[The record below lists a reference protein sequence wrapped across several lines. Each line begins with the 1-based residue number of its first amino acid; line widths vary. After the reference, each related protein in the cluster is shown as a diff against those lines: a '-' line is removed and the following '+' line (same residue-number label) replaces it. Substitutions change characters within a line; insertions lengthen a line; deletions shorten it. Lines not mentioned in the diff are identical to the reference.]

1 MMTVPEGLLR
11 EIEPL
16 IEQIM
21 AEWQVPALGLAVVR
35 KLEPILVEAFGLRD
49 VEAGR
54 PATTSTQF
62 AVCSVTKSF
71 TAAGLAMLVDERKLE
86 WDKPVRTYMPEFRMH
101 DPIATERLAIRDML
115 THRSGLP
122 RHDWVHM
129 PGQLSRAQMLAA
141 LAYLEPSRDFRA
153 AYQYQNLIYSAAG
166 MLAERITGQSWE
178 KFTRARLLEP
188 LGMKDSAFSFADMQ
202 KAADFAWPYAM
213 IEDDRR
219 RAPLRE
225 IRAAPAG
232 SITAS
237 IAAMANYLRFH
248 LDLGNFAG
256 RRLLSA
262 ASARLMQSPLMY
274 CGRSEHAEI
283 GDLHYG
289 LGFEVFHYD
298 GERIVQHGGGAM
310 GWGSLMTMVP
320 RRGVGTVILTNRSPS
335 PVPHILAYTI
345 IEKLCG
351 LAQVPWLE
359 RMRKAKEAWRAQ
371 REQNREAR
379 STARKPGTA
388 PSHPLADYVG
398 SYEHPAYGRVSIEI
412 DGDRLVWHGLDCVRA
427 LHHRHFD
434 IFEFPDRDTED
445 VDSWLAALTVSFAY
459 DREGNIDRLA
469 VPLEPLVADIVFR
482 RVPDGASFDRSF
494 LDACAGTYRSGTL
507 EHVVA
512 LDADGQLTL
521 SPAGQ
526 RTYCLEP
533 YRGTTFALQEL
544 QGFRVEFR
552 RNPSGV
558 VDAIIFHQPNG
569 TFIAKRVEEPA
580 A

>member
-1 MMTVPEGLLR
+1 MTTPEALLG
-11 EIEPL
+11 EIKPL

-21 AEWQVPALGLAVVR
+21 AEWQVPGLGLAVVR
-35 KLEPILVEAFGLRD
+35 AQQPILVEAFGFRD
-49 VEAGR
+49 VEARR

-62 AVCSVTKSF
+62 AVGSLTKSF

-101 DPIATERLAIRDML
+101 DPIATERLAVMDML

-122 RHDWVHM
+122 RHDWVHL

-141 LAYLEPSRDFRA
+141 LAHLEPSRDFRT
-153 AYQYQNLIYSAAG
+153 AYQYQNLLYNAAG

-178 KFTRARLLEP
+178 EFTRARLLEP
-188 LGMKDSAFSFADMQ
+188 LGMKDAAFSFADMQ

-213 IEDDRR
+213 VKEERR

-237 IAAMANYLRFH
+237 IAVMTNYLRFH
-248 LDLGNFAG
+248 LELGNFAG
-256 RRLLSA
+256 RALLSA

-274 CGRSEHAEI
+274 CGRSEHEEI

-289 LGFEVFHYD
+289 LGFEISRYR
-298 GERIVQHGGGAM
+298 GERIVQHGGGAI

-320 RRGVGTVILTNRSPS
+320 ERGVGTVILTNRSPS

-345 IEKLCG
+345 IERLCG
-351 LAQVPWLE
+351 LPQVPWLE
-359 RMRKAKEAWRAQ
+359 RMRKAKEAWKSQ
-371 REQNREAR
+371 REQNRQAR
-379 STARKPGTA
+379 SITRVRAM
-388 PSHPLADYVG
+388 PSHPLTDYVG
-398 SYEHPAYGRVSIEI
+398 SYEHPAYGRVAIEI
-412 DGDRLVWHGLDCVRA
+412 DGDRLAWRGLDCART

-434 IFEFPDRDTED
+434 IFEFPDCDTAD
-445 VDSWLAALTVSFAY
+445 IDSWLAALTVSFAY

-482 RVPDGASFDRSF
+482 RVPDSASCDRSF
-494 LDACAGTYRSGTL
+494 LEACTGTYRSGML
-507 EHVVA
+507 KHVVA

-521 SPAGQ
+521 SPVGQ
-526 RTYCLEP
+526 RTYRLEP
-533 YRGTTFALQEL
+533 YRGTTFALKDVP
-544 QGFRVEFR
+544 GFRVEFR
-552 RNPSGV
+552 REPSGV
-558 VDAIIFHQPNG
+558 VESIMFHQPNG
-569 TFIAKRVEEPA
+569 TFVAQRVEQAP
-580 A
+580 

>member
-1 MMTVPEGLLR
+1 MTTPEALLG
-11 EIEPL
+11 ELKPL

-21 AEWQVPALGLAVVR
+21 AEWQVPGLGLAVVR
-35 KLEPILVEAFGLRD
+35 AQQPILVEAFGFRD
-49 VEAGR
+49 VEARR

-62 AVCSVTKSF
+62 AVGSLTKSF

-101 DPIATERLAIRDML
+101 DPIATERLAVMDML

-122 RHDWVHM
+122 RHDWVHL

-141 LAYLEPSRDFRA
+141 LAHLEPSRDFRTS
-153 AYQYQNLIYSAAG
+153 YQYQNLLYNAAG

-178 KFTRARLLEP
+178 EFTRARLLEP
-188 LGMKDSAFSFADMQ
+188 LGMKDAAFSFADMQ

-213 IEDDRR
+213 VEEERR

-237 IAAMANYLRFH
+237 IAVMTNYLRFH
-248 LDLGNFAG
+248 LELGNFAG
-256 RRLLSA
+256 RALLSA

-274 CGRSEHAEI
+274 CGRSEHEEI

-289 LGFEVFHYD
+289 LGFEISRYR
-298 GERIVQHGGGAM
+298 GERIVQHGGGAI

-320 RRGVGTVILTNRSPS
+320 ERGVGTVILTNRSPS

-345 IEKLCG
+345 IERLCG
-351 LAQVPWLE
+351 LPQVPWLE
-359 RMRKAKEAWRAQ
+359 RMRKAKEAWKSQ
-371 REQNREAR
+371 REQNRQAR
-379 STARKPGTA
+379 SITRVRAM
-388 PSHPLADYVG
+388 PSHPLTDYVG
-398 SYEHPAYGRVSIEI
+398 SYEHPAYGRVAIEI
-412 DGDRLVWHGLDCVRA
+412 DGDRLGWRGLDCART

-434 IFEFPDRDTED
+434 IFEFPDCDTAD
-445 VDSWLAALTVSFAY
+445 IDSWLAALTVSFAY

-482 RVPDGASFDRSF
+482 RVPDSASCDRSF
-494 LDACAGTYRSGTL
+494 LEACTGTYQSGML
-507 EHVVA
+507 KHVVA

-521 SPAGQ
+521 SPVGQ
-526 RTYCLEP
+526 RTYRLEP
-533 YRGTTFALQEL
+533 YRGTTFALKGVP
-544 QGFRVEFR
+544 GFRVEFR
-552 RNPSGV
+552 REPSGV
-558 VDAIIFHQPNG
+558 VESIMFHQPNG
-569 TFIAKRVEEPA
+569 TFVAQRVEQAP
-580 A
+580 